1 MLFTLKKWLKKACL
15 FSASA
20 SLACFFGSPLAN
32 AAPPGTAFG
41 REANPSSVSING
53 YKLEITPKVN
63 LKYNGNAQK
72 LIDAATLTY
81 NGVTVNYGNEP
92 GTPVLYMRVSSSQTA
107 PTDADDWKQINPTST
122 DKFGA
127 ITATNGG
134 TYYIYFYVDSYN
146 SEDYPDSGS
155 DPIPS

>member
-32 AAPPGTAFG
+32 AEPPGTAFG

-81 NGVTVNYGNEP
+81 NGVKVYYGNDP
-92 GTPVLYMRVSSSQTA
+92 GTPVLYMRVSSSQA
-107 PTDADDWKQINPTST
+107 VPTDANVWKKIDPAGTT
-122 DKFGA
+122 DEFGD
-127 ITATNGG
+127 ITATDGG
-134 TYYIYFYVDSYN
+134 TYYIYFYVDANGST
-146 SEDYPDSGS
+146 YPDSGS
-155 DPIPS
+155 DEVSS